1 MFEDVPSGAPGET
14 LLVVTSDIH
23 GRLAEDPARGRL
35 GAAKLSGLLKRL
47 RGEAGQVHLADCGDM
62 FSGHAFA
69 SFDNGRT
76 VAKALGR
83 LGFEALTLGNHDF
96 DFGLEEGDPLYHLN
110 TLVPI
115 LTEAAGGRSPA
126 VLGLSMGLRG
136 GGALPGVVTKAFSL
150 GELPGGGRLLA
161 VGVPNPHTA
170 RRSLRE
176 CLAGIDFGLESTLEE
191 TRRKVLGNLAK
202 EAAKIKGND
211 VLVVLSHLG
220 HEGGA
225 EGSVAGPELTTA
237 PGVSAVVDGHGHL
250 PYELRLPDRAAYLN
264 CGEGLEAIAIIRL
277 SKGKSCSSKLWR
289 YEQLAGEAPDPE
301 IEALVSDLSEKMGLG
316 EKVAELPM
324 AFGGGSERDLG
335 LPPAGPLV
343 CRALLAASKADL
355 VLLNEGAVREGLSG
369 VVTFGDVLECLPFR
383 DSLFQCLMEGSEIAS
398 LAAWLA
404 EGGSFPL
411 GAGFSVLAYGNNAGG
426 YGVEAVLGEDGAP
439 LKPNRRYKLAASGQ
453 MMRRLGPFNPLARH
467 ECRNL
472 GLVERV
478 FSDGLKKLTKSQLEA
493 AANASLTAPLVWLG

>member
-1 MFEDVPSGAPGET
+1 MFEDGPTGAPGET

-23 GRLAEDPARGRL
+23 GRLAEDPVRGRL

-47 RGEAGQVHLADCGDM
+47 RGEAAQVHLADCGDM

-96 DFGLEEGDPLYHLN
+96 DFGPEEGDPLYHLA

-115 LTEAAGGRSPA
+115 LAAAGGRPPA
-126 VLGLSMGLRG
+126 VLGLSRRLKG

-150 GELPGGGRLLA
+150 GEAPGGGRLLA

-176 CLAGIDFGLESTLEE
+176 CLAGIDFGLESTIEE
-191 TRRKVLGNLAK
+191 TRRKVLGNLAM
-202 EAAKIKGND
+202 EAAKIKGDD
-211 VLVVLSHLG
+211 VLAVLSHLG

-225 EGSVAGPELTTA
+225 EGSVAGPELATV
-237 PGVSAVVDGHGHL
+237 PGVTVVVDGHGHL

-301 IEALVSDLSEKMGLG
+301 IEALVAEISDKMGLG

-335 LPPAGPLV
+335 LPPVGPLV
-343 CRALLAASKADL
+343 CRALLTASKADL

-369 VVTFGDVLECLPFR
+369 AVAFGDVLECLPFR
-383 DSLFQCLMEGSEIAS
+383 DSLFECLLEGSEIAS

-404 EGGSFPL
+404 KGGSFPL
-411 GAGFSVLAYGNNAGG
+411 GAGFSVLAYGNSDGG
-426 YGVEAVLGEDGAP
+426 YGVEAVIGEDGAS
-439 LKPNRRYKLAASGQ
+439 LKPNKRYKLAASSQ

-478 FSDGLKKLTKSQLEA
+478 FADGLKKLTKSQIEA
-493 AANASLTAPLVWLG
+493 AANASRTTPLVWLG